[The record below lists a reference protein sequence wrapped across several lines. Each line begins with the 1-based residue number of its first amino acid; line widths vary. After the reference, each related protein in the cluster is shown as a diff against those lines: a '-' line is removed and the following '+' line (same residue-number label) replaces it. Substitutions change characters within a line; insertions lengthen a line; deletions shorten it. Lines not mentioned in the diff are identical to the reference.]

1 MPGKTV
7 ITSREGRVMVCAF
20 NRPKQLNAWN
30 DDLFNHVREAFEEAE
45 NDDSVSVLI
54 ITGNGRAFS
63 AGADMVETLDRKDGP
78 VYEDPTWDAPFG
90 RCLKAVTTFTKPLL
104 AAVNGVGVGW
114 GMTIIGHCDFTFM
127 SNTARL
133 RTPFAELGL
142 TAEAGSSVTFQR
154 KMGWHNAAHVLMS
167 SKWFGAQECKDMNL

>member
-1 MPGKTV
+1 
-7 ITSREGRVMVCAF
+7 
-20 NRPKQLNAWN
+20 
-30 DDLFNHVREAFEEAE
+30 
-45 NDDSVSVLI
+45 
-54 ITGNGRAFS
+54 
-63 AGADMVETLDRKDGP
+63 MVETLDRKGGP